1 MKKRLFHIVIVSALL
16 AISSL
21 CRAQLIQGIAI
32 NTTGN
37 SNYEGAIL
45 DLSNHNTPGTVG
57 FLPPYVLLT
66 DVTYLSPIGATGSQ
80 VSGLLVYNT
89 SNNLSGP
96 GLYYWNN
103 TLSTPS
109 WVFLSNGFTSANNG
123 LTLSGGSVQLG
134 GALNQ
139 ATNIPLSGYNLSV
152 TGSSEATTFTSSGQ
166 VGFGNASPNAE
177 AIIDLNNSNNWGL
190 MLPGMTTANLPA
202 ITAAQNGLIVFNS
215 TTGCVQ
221 FARNGVWVNMNS
233 PCP

>member
-57 FLPPYVLLT
+57 FLPPYVFLDQSNYLAPLT
-66 DVTYLSPIGATGSQ
+66 GIAGEM
-80 VSGLLVYNT
+80 SGILVYNT

-103 TLSTPS
+103 NTGL